1 MALTKVSYSMID
13 GEVVN
18 INDFIPAGVN
28 PAVVDC
34 ISYFNAALA
43 AGSSV
48 YIPAGDY
55 RIDSTLVVPNNK
67 ILFGESRDDSIIS
80 YTGTGNGIEVGNNP
94 VNQSGY
100 GNSQLKNFKIRALD
114 NTNTGAGI
122 AMNSGGYSYYEVDLV
137 WSTGFYYAI
146 VIDQSEISHFH
157 RCIFEGRSQSD
168 GAAMWITNGP
178 EWRPGGNQV
187 WTNGITVQDCQFNGG
202 KYNIIDDGGNVHVF
216 IGNNL
221 NGARLGACY
230 FAGVTGLTFHG
241 HAYETPYGINEANLF
256 FGVVSGVTGTGN
268 KGPCFGA
275 TITGNTFSAKDA
287 AADAMINFPSGN
299 LPSYHSGFT
308 ISNNYFIGPL
318 GGAPAAIN
326 VTALSQSFCGFN
338 YDTGPSGDPRAHY
351 AGVHNDAKGNVL
363 YPPTGE
369 NNSDSNRPYSFGDTE
384 NGVRFAGGFGY
395 DTGAGGTVTQL
406 TDKSTSV
413 TLNKQCGKITMNN
426 AALLA
431 GATAEFGLNNTFIQ
445 NTDLVLVNLIA
456 IGGTYD
462 AANYQIWAA
471 PSSGNSLAII
481 YVKNISGGSLSDAL
495 QINFGVIK
503 SVTS

>member
-1 MALTKVSYSMID
+1 MALTKVTYSMIAD
-13 GEVVN
+13 NVVN
-18 INDFIPAGVN
+18 VADFIPAGVN
-28 PAVVDC
+28 PAATDC
-34 ISYFNAALA
+34 ISYFNAAIA

-67 ILFGESRDDSIIS
+67 ILFGESRDESIIS

-94 VNQSGY
+94 VNGSGY
-100 GNSQLKNFKIRALD
+100 GNSQLKNFKIRGLD

-178 EWRPGGNQV
+178 EWRPGGNTV

-241 HAYETPYGINEANLF
+241 HAYETPYGVNEANLF
-256 FGVVSGVTGTGN
+256 FGVTSGVTGTGT
-268 KGPCFGA
+268 KGPCLGA
-275 TITGNTFSAKDA
+275 TITGNTFSAKDSS
-287 AADAMINFPSGN
+287 ADPMITFPSGN

-308 ISNNYFIGPL
+308 IANNYFIGPL
-318 GGAPAAIN
+318 GGAPAAID

-338 YDTGPSGDPRAHY
+338 YDTGPSGAPRPHY
-351 AGVHNDAKGNVL
+351 AGVHNDANGNVL

-369 NNSDSNRPYSFGDTE
+369 NNSDSTLPYSFGDTQ
-384 NGVRFAGGFGY
+384 NGVRFSGGFGFG
-395 DTGAGGTVTQL
+395 TGAGGSVTQL
-406 TDKSTSV
+406 TNKSTSV
-413 TLNKQCGKITMNN
+413 TLNKLCGRIVMNN
-426 AALLA
+426 ALLAA
-431 GATAEFGLNNTFIQ
+431 GATVSFGLNNTTIAA
-445 NTDLVLVNLIA
+445 NDIVLVNIVA
-456 IGGTYD
+456 GAGGVD
-462 AANYQIWAA
+462 SANYQVWAA
-471 PSSGNSLAII
+471 PSSGNNLAII
-481 YVKNISGGSLSDAL
+481 NLQNISGGNLSEAVEL
-495 QINFGVIK
+495 NFSVIK
-503 SVTS
+503 SVTT